1 MGLEIAWRCMII
13 LIDSREKQAPFISK
27 QFTKAKITNEILCL
41 PTDTGSDYLITNTH
55 GSCAV
60 QRKVAVSELISELDE
75 IMFETIP
82 HLKNF
87 SENPVLL
94 IEENFA
100 ITPEGYL
107 YNRQDNRETEMLAT
121 SYYGYL
127 ETVRKMGVDV
137 VTTRD
142 LSSSVWWMIA
152 MHGYLEKEH
161 FPKHRKYFSEKEC
174 AIGMLTSIPGIGD
187 VRAGKALQNTSIR
200 GMCGMKEITG
210 LTAKQSE
217 KLGKIL
223 RWKES

>member
-1 MGLEIAWRCMII
+1 MIII
-13 LIDSREKQAPFISK
+13 LIDSREQNAPYISK
-27 QFTKAKITNEILCL
+27 QFSKAGIESEILCL

-55 GSCAV
+55 GTCAI
-60 QRKVAVSELISELDE
+60 QRKVVVSEMITELDE
-75 IMFETIP
+75 IMFETAP

-94 IEENFA
+94 LEENFG
-100 ITPEGYL
+100 ISPEGYL
-107 YNRQDNRETEMLAT
+107 YNRQDSRETEMLVT

-127 ETVRKMGVDV
+127 ETIRKMGVDV

-142 LSSSVWWMIA
+142 LASSVWWMIS
-152 MHGYLEKEH
+152 MHGYLAKEH
-161 FPKHRKYFSEKEC
+161 FPKHRKYFSEKEV
-174 AIGMLTSIPGIGD
+174 AIGMLTAIPGIGD
-187 VRAGKALQNTSIR
+187 IRATKALQHTSIR
-200 GMCGMKEITG
+200 GMCGMKQITG